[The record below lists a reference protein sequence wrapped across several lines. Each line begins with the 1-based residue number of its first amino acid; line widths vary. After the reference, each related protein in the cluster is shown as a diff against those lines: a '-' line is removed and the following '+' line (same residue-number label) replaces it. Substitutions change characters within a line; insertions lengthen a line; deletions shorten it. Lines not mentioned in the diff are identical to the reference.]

1 MLIGLLAIA
10 LLMIAAPRVW
20 VKNKKARLV
29 HNGKVTPAFNLFFA
43 SGGRILLAPEGAS
56 RYYAYLPDA
65 GGKLMACD
73 KGTFHYMKIFTWGST
88 NRCSA
93 LVKGPSEVT
102 PLKLVFTADEGDV
115 YEVSWDADPRR

>member
-1 MLIGLLAIA
+1 VLIGLLAIA

-29 HNGKVTPAFNLFFA
+29 HNGKVTPAFKLFFA
-43 SGGRILLAPEGAS
+43 SGGRIMLAPEAVP
-56 RYYAYLPDA
+56 RYYAYLPDE
-65 GGKLMACD
+65 GGKVVACEPRV
-73 KGTFHYMKIFTWGST
+73 FRYMKIFTWGST

-93 LVKGPSEVT
+93 LVNGPTEVT
-102 PLKLVFTADEGDV
+102 PLKLVFTADEGDI